1 MVPIEELLHLVVD
14 QGASDLHLD
23 VALSPVIRVD
33 GELKIQTQ
41 YPSLKSTDIGDVF
54 DQVTSP
60 DQRQSFLGEKELDF
74 AYSVNGLARFRVNI
88 MRQRGSLSMTFRQ
101 VPFQIP
107 SIEKLGVPDICRDLI
122 LKPRGLVLL
131 CGATGSGKST
141 TMASMLDYLNQNA
154 SRYVITIEDPI
165 EYLHNNK
172 KCIISQRD
180 LGDDTQSFATA
191 LKYALRHDPDVIIVG
206 EMRDLETISTAMTAA
221 ETGNLVVSTLHAADA
236 AQAVDRIIDVFRQT
250 SSNKF
255 GSSFHRYW
263 KLCWYKFCCRG
274 KRKGTHTSL

>member
-1 MVPIEELLHLVVD
+1 M
-14 QGASDLHLD
+14 
-23 VALSPVIRVD
+23 
-33 GELKIQTQ
+33 
-41 YPSLKSTDIGDVF
+41 
-54 DQVTSP
+54 
-60 DQRQSFLGEKELDF
+60 
-74 AYSVNGLARFRVNI
+74 
-88 MRQRGSLSMTFRQ
+88 
-101 VPFQIP
+101 
-107 SIEKLGVPDICRDLI
+107 EKLGVPGICRDLI

-180 LGDDTQSFATA
+180 LGDDTKSFATA

-236 AQAVDRIIDVFRQT
+236 AQAVDRIIDVFPSSQQQQVRLQFSQVLEAVLVQT
-250 SSNKF
+250 LLPRLSEKGRIPAFEVMIATPAIRNLIREKRTHEIANVIQLSTQEGMQTLDQSLADLLRRKLVSKEEASLKSS
-255 GSSFHRYW
+255 HPD
-263 KLCWYKFCCRG
+263 KLQ
-274 KRKGTHTSL
+274 SLVQFR